1 MRARVGA
8 GAAGAMRDRGR
19 TAGRARGS
27 QMDQSPTTCQMVQAR
42 TELTQYS
49 AARLA
54 VLPCPVYRTG
64 AARAKSFASG
74 TPGPSRC
81 ATPGLRASST
91 SEGLTS
97 GCRPRAVKATLSCPH
112 RTALHCTAPPGWG
125 QGDQSSRTVLAEK
138 RGTPNPG
145 APSPGGAGGV
155 RWRNPAPLQRL
166 GGAFKGR
173 SASPPQTPP
182 LVTRAR
188 PPPFH
193 ASYWW
198 IRPSVARAPPS
209 GRGHAERP
217 RALDSSRRPQTAAA
231 AARRGHG
238 AGPARARLN
247 GRCPGPGG
255 RGSQRGAGG
264 GGAPPG

>member
-1 MRARVGA
+1 MYCVPEPRLRSGPLHSAAKQGGMRARVGA

-42 TELTQYS
+42 TELTEYS

-112 RTALHCTAPPGWG
+112 RTALHRTTWLGARGPEL
-125 QGDQSSRTVLAEK
+125 QSCPCGETRNSKPR
-138 RGTPNPG
+138 
-145 APSPGGAGGV
+145 SP
-155 RWRNPAPLQRL
+155 
-166 GGAFKGR
+166 
-173 SASPPQTPP
+173 
-182 LVTRAR
+182 
-188 PPPFH
+188 
-193 ASYWW
+193 
-198 IRPSVARAPPS
+198 
-209 GRGHAERP
+209 EP
-217 RALDSSRRPQTAAA
+217 RRR
-231 AARRGHG
+231 RRGPV
-238 AGPARARLN
+238 AEPCAATKTRRRL
-247 GRCPGPGG
+247 
-255 RGSQRGAGG
+255 
-264 GGAPPG
+264 